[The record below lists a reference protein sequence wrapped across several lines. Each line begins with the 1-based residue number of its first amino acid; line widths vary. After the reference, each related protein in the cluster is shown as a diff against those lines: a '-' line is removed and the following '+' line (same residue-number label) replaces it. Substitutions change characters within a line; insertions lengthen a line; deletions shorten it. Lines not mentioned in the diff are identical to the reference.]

1 MFLLSGKGPVL
12 AGKDRL
18 IAPRRFWLMFQ
29 ALALAAAVAWQFIG
43 NAERAR
49 LFWSDPLGFKMGV
62 AALVLLGF
70 NFALLLGGW
79 LALDRLPGTSR
90 AQALLGRV
98 VEVLLCGACFVL
110 LYLPALFVVLV
121 GPAALTI
128 RATLLRE

>member
-1 MFLLSGKGPVL
+1 MSLLSCQDPTC

-18 IAPRRFWLMFQ
+18 ISPRRFWLLFQ
-29 ALALAAAVAWQFIG
+29 ALSLASAVVWQFTG

-49 LFWSDPLGFKMGV
+49 LFWSDPLGFKTGV
-62 AALVLLGF
+62 AALVLLAF
-70 NFALLLGGW
+70 NFVVLLGGW
-79 LALDRLPGTSR
+79 LALDRLSSTSR
-90 AQALLGRV
+90 AQALLAQM